1 MDDDNTI
8 IENYDTS
15 DEVEWTEDEVASSK
29 NSWSESG
36 YSEEL
41 RKSSPPSSA
50 GQWLWVFGWL
60 VVILTAVAAM
70 VLQSWEILICG
81 FCFSAIFFGLD
92 AVIAKLD
99 ELLYEV
105 RRK

>member
-29 NSWSESG
+29 NSWSESD

-41 RKSSPPSSA
+41 RKSTPPSNA
-50 GQWLWVFGWL
+50 GQWLCVFGFM
-60 VVILTAVAAM
+60 VMVLTGVAAM
-70 VLQSWEILICG
+70 LLQSWFILIFG
-81 FCFSAIFFGLD
+81 FCFGAIFFGLD
-92 AVIAKLD
+92 AVISKLD